1 MNPINLKKYA
11 IIAVIVIVLLVVV
24 IFVGVKIKNVISDTI
39 KEQKQIDEA
48 NKGID
53 EEKLT
58 TTTSQ
63 YNTIASKLYTAMK
76 GIGTDEEA
84 VYSAFSSLQTYSD
97 LMQVMSNFGVKDS
110 MVLREWI
117 QSELNLKEI
126 DKVNNILAAK
136 SINYTF

>member
-11 IIAVIVIVLLVVV
+11 IITAIVIVLLVVV
-24 IFVGVKIKNVISDTI
+24 IFAGVKIKNVISDKI
-39 KEQKQIDEA
+39 KEQKQVDEA

-53 EEKLT
+53 EDKLS

-63 YNTIASKLYTAMK
+63 YNTIVSKLYTAMK

-84 VYSAFSSLQTYSD
+84 IYSAFNSLQTYSD
-97 LMQVMSNFGVKDS
+97 LMQVMSNFGVKDG
-110 MVLREWI
+110 MVLREWL
-117 QSELNLKEI
+117 QSELNINEI
-126 DKVNNILAAK
+126 EKVNNILAAK